1 MNAHVLHLFH
11 GHRFLGGR
19 AVANRVRNEAESLLR
34 ADRSAVVLLD
44 FTGVQGVSH
53 SFADELLTP
62 LNELLCERLSARVFL
77 SNCSTGVREGLEMT
91 ASMHGLVMPAAAPY
105 PITA

>member
-1 MNAHVLHLFH
+1 MKAHVLRLFQ

-34 ADRSAVVLLD
+34 TDRTAVVLLD
-44 FTGVQGVSH
+44 FTGVEGVSH

-62 LNELLCERLSARVFL
+62 LNELLCERLSTRVFL
-77 SNCSTGVREGLEMT
+77 SNCSSGVREGLEVT

-105 PITA
+105 RVTA